1 MKTYSLNEIK
11 IAVINEDLEKLK
23 ELSKKEPFFS
33 SLDEAKEILS
43 YIDLAKKML
52 KKEKLKLFKEMQ
64 EIKKLKQFNQKEI
77 KNGINFKI

>member
-1 MKTYSLNEIK
+1 MKTYSLKDIK

-33 SLDEAKEILS
+33 SLDEVKEILS

>member
-1 MKTYSLNEIK
+1 MKTYSLKDIK